1 MAALELRV
9 LEGAGENEGKA
20 DGDAGEQRYEPNGLQ
35 GRRRGLGPAAPGHE
49 QRHSSENGEHAPG
62 DLPRKG
68 AHVLVVAAHILRRP
82 TGGLAQDGGTRLHSG
97 GGRAGRQIALHKV
110 VQRHVEY
117 LAQLQQLVHF
127 GIGLLGLPLRDGLTA
142 DAEHEGQLFLGHRMG
157 SAKML
162 KVITEAHGGP
172 TFSERG
178 KAAALCFRAPRRNP
192 CHQSSPSPKDKFG

>member
-1 MAALELRV
+1 MKGWLRWNSVCWKAPVRMKARPMAMPANSGMSPTASR
-9 LEGAGENEGKA
+9 EGAEA
-20 DGDAGEQRYEPNGLQ
+20 SAQPPQ
-35 GRRRGLGPAAPGHE
+35 AMSSATPARMANTP
-49 QRHSSENGEHAPG
+49 QAIFHA
-62 DLPRKG
+62 K
-68 AHVLVVAAHILRRP
+68 V
-82 TGGLAQDGGTRLHSG
+82 
-97 GGRAGRQIALHKV
+97 HKV
-110 VQRHVEY
+110 VQRHVED

-142 DAEHEGQLFLGHRMG
+142 DAKHEGQLFLGHRMG

>member
-1 MAALELRV
+1 MATLKLRM
-9 LEGAGENEGKA
+9 LKSSCYDKA
-20 DGDAGEQRYEPNGLQ
+20 ETDGDAREQGDEARARKR
-35 GRRRGLGPAAPGHE
+35 GRCRLGPTGHGHE
-49 QRHSSENGEHAPG
+49 KRHTDENSEHAPG
-62 DLPRKG
+62 DLPREG
-68 AHVLVVAAHILRRP
+68 AHVLVVAAHILGRP
-82 TGGLAQDGGTRLHSG
+82 TGGLAQNGGARLHSG
-97 GGRAGRQIALHKV
+97 RGHAGRQIALHKV
-110 VQRHVEY
+110 VQGHVED

-162 KVITEAHGGP
+162 KVIAEAHGGP

>member
-1 MAALELRV
+1 MAARACT
-9 LEGAGENEGKA
+9 AGVG
-20 DGDAGEQRYEPNGLQ
+20 
-35 GRRRGLGPAAPGHE
+35 
-49 QRHSSENGEHAPG
+49 
-62 DLPRKG
+62 
-68 AHVLVVAAHILRRP
+68 
-82 TGGLAQDGGTRLHSG
+82 
-97 GGRAGRQIALHKV
+97 QIALHKV
-110 VQRHVEY
+110 VQRHVED

-142 DAEHEGQLFLGHRMG
+142 DAKHEGQLFLGHRMG